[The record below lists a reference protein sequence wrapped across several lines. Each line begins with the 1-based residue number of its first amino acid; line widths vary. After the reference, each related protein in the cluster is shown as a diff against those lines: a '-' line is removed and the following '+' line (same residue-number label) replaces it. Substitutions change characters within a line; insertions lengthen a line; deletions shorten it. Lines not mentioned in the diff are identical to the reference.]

1 MQNSFKKS
9 CIIFLRRR
17 LDGTS
22 YNKENVFWGSAM
34 ENVARDVPAVYADG
48 VAMPAGTCSSEQK
61 QSGNCRYVDAVSGF
75 GSQRPSPRTISNE
88 LFRQVRAYFI
98 TLSKK
103 CCKF

>member
-1 MQNSFKKS
+1 MQCKLHFKSRASF
-9 CIIFLRRR
+9 FLQRR

-34 ENVARDVPAVYADG
+34 ENVARDLPAMYADG
-48 VAMPAGTCSSEQK
+48 IAMPAGTCSPEQK

-88 LFRQVRAYFI
+88 LFRQVRASFI
-98 TLSKK
+98 TL
-103 CCKF
+103 